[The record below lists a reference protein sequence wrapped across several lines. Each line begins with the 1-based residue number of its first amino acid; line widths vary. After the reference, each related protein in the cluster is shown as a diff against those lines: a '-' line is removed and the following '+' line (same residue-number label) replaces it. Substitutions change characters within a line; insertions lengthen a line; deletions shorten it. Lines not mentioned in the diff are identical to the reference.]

1 MKTRMLPLLL
11 TGLLVLVLPAGLPS
25 ASAVEPAFA
34 PQWESEKTL
43 KDPTL
48 PTVAA
53 QAEADGSY
61 KKAAKRYHKL
71 YEQSRADQNRA
82 YALLR
87 EADCYFLAGK
97 YTQAQKSYKLLL
109 ENYASIIPLEPV
121 LVTQRELAAKLES
134 GKASVLRIKNPELA
148 VEVYETFLKV
158 AMMGQHAPQDMLRL
172 AALKEKVED
181 VDGAITTYRDLTK
194 RFPSAPES
202 AQARLEI
209 ARLLLK
215 RSGRGYGDGRYLRE
229 AKFELQRVQKD
240 VAGQGRVAEAQ
251 AMQSTVSE
259 AQASRLL
266 ALGQF
271 YQRRYSYRPETAR
284 RYLHDV
290 VRFYPNTQA
299 GFTAGIMLAKM
310 EPGYLPGQTGVAAG
324 SIGPNGEFIPG
335 TPEKVEPPPEKPV
348 RYLPAQTEP
357 VKKWLLPL
365 EDLSDD
371 LRLQK

>member
-1 MKTRMLPLLL
+1 M
-11 TGLLVLVLPAGLPS
+11 
-25 ASAVEPAFA
+25 
-34 PQWESEKTL
+34 
-43 KDPTL
+43 
-48 PTVAA
+48 
-53 QAEADGSY
+53 
-61 KKAAKRYHKL
+61 
-71 YEQSRADQNRA
+71 
-82 YALLR
+82 
-87 EADCYFLAGK
+87 
-97 YTQAQKSYKLLL
+97 
-109 ENYASIIPLEPV
+109 IPLEPV
-121 LVTQRELAAKLES
+121 LVTQRELAAKLAS

-148 VEVYETFLKV
+148 IEVYESFLKV

-194 RFPSAPES
+194 RFPTVPES
-202 AQARLEI
+202 AQARLDI

-215 RSGRGYGDGRYLRE
+215 RSGRGYGDGRHLRE

-240 VAGQGRVAEAQ
+240 TAGAERAAEAQ
-251 AMQSTVSE
+251 TMQSTVSE

-266 ALGQF
+266 ALGKF
-271 YQRRYSYRPETAR
+271 YQRRYSYRPETSR

-290 VRFYPNTQA
+290 IRFYPNTQA
-299 GFTAGIMLAKM
+299 AAAAGVLLAKL
-310 EPGYLPGQTGVAAG
+310 EPGYVPGHTGAVAGTMGA
-324 SIGPNGEFIPG
+324 NGELVSG

-348 RYLPAQTEP
+348 RYLPAETEP